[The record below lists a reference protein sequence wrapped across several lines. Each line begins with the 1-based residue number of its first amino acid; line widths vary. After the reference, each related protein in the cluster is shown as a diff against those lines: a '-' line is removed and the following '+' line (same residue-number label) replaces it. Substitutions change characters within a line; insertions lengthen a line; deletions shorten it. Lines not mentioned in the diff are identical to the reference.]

1 MLRLQEKTMTAE
13 RDSQAGG
20 PQDPKTAPKK
30 AEVPRSIDRALAVID
45 TFRHDRTRQTLS
57 EISRHAG
64 LPIATT
70 HRIVERLAAWGAL
83 EREPDGRYHVGLRLW
98 EVSTLA
104 PRSMALSRVAR
115 PFMHDLY
122 EITHYTVHLAIKE
135 GLEVV
140 FVERF
145 QSPKQVLHRGRVGGR
160 LPMYASA
167 TGKVL
172 LAFAPPKEREE
183 TIRALAESEGGLPSL
198 DEVHHELAQVHA
210 QGFATSSRELNPN
223 YRAVAAPIVAP
234 GGAVIAS
241 LSLVMGVEDTAE
253 RDAVNLVRVAAGG
266 ISRALAGRR

>member
-1 MLRLQEKTMTAE
+1 MTDADPE
-13 RDSQAGG
+13 PGGGSAGAAPAGG
-20 PQDPKTAPKK
+20 AAAKP
-30 AEVPRSIDRALAVID
+30 EVPRSIDRALSVID

-70 HRIVERLAAWGAL
+70 HRIVDRLTAWGAL
-83 EREPDGRYHVGLRLW
+83 ERERDGRYHVGLRLW

-122 EITHYTVHLAIKE
+122 EITHYSVHLAIRE

-145 QSPKQVLHRGRVGGR
+145 HSPKQVLHRGRVGGR
-160 LPMYASA
+160 LPMYMSA

-172 LAFAPPKEREE
+172 LAYAPPAEREE
-183 TIRALAESEGGLPSL
+183 TIRALADADDALPSL

-210 QGFATSSRELNPN
+210 QGFATSGPELNPE
-223 YRAVAAPIVAP
+223 YRAVAAPIIAP

-241 LSLVMGVEDTAE
+241 LSLVVRYEDTAE
-253 RDAVNLVRVAAGG
+253 RDAVHLVRVAAGG